1 MLGRSIESQRTNPAP
16 VTFIVHASK
25 NDEVTITVRL
35 RAVAAIAKAQS
46 LSAEGWDVVIVGP
59 DDIKYSP
66 AEFDKLLSY
75 SAP

>member
-1 MLGRSIESQRTNPAP
+1 M
-16 VTFIVHASK
+16 TFIVHALK

>member
-1 MLGRSIESQRTNPAP
+1 LLGRSIENKRTNPAP
-16 VTFIVHASK
+16 VTFIVRASK
-25 NDEVTITVRL
+25 NDEVAITVRL

-46 LSAEGWDVVIVGP
+46 LSAEGWDVVIIGP
-59 DDIKYSP
+59 DDIKHSP

>member
-1 MLGRSIESQRTNPAP
+1 

-25 NDEVTITVRL
+25 DDEVAITVRL

-46 LSAEGWDVVIVGP
+46 LSAEGWNVVIIGP
-59 DDIKYSP
+59 DDTKYSP
-66 AEFDKLLSY
+66 AQFDRLLAL

>member
-25 NDEVTITVRL
+25 NDEVAITVRL

>member
-1 MLGRSIESQRTNPAP
+1 MLGCSIESKRTDPAP

-25 NDEVTITVRL
+25 NDEVAITVRL
-35 RAVAAIAKAQS
+35 RAIAAIAKAQS
-46 LSAEGWDVVIVGP
+46 LSADGWNVLIIGP

-66 AEFDKLLSY
+66 AEFDRLLAF

>member
-1 MLGRSIESQRTNPAP
+1 

-25 NDEVTITVRL
+25 NDEVAITVRL

-46 LSAEGWDVVIVGP
+46 LSVEGWNVVIIGP

-66 AEFDKLLSY
+66 AEFDKLLAF

>member
-25 NDEVTITVRL
+25 NDEVAITVRL
-35 RAVAAIAKAQS
+35 RAIAAIAKAQS
-46 LSAEGWDVVIVGP
+46 LSAEGWDVVIIGP

-66 AEFDKLLSY
+66 AEFDKLLAF